1 MGRARTVGVTIPLE
15 RKPSEPART
24 GILDD
29 LRAVYTAIDDE
40 QAQTHVFDV
49 EGSNAAVRYRRMRIE
64 DRIRAQ
70 GPEDADTVW
79 ERNAQFLIEA
89 CDEILARHPETGEL
103 EPLIPGERVTFGW
116 SETSKPLHEALSIP
130 ETNVR
135 RSVLRLFQGVDA
147 ALLRHAEE
155 VDGWMGSVEDRT
167 RERFAGG

>member
-29 LRAVYTAIDDE
+29 LRA
-40 QAQTHVFDV
+40 
-49 EGSNAAVRYRRMRIE
+49 
-64 DRIRAQ
+64 
-70 GPEDADTVW
+70 
-79 ERNAQFLIEA
+79 
-89 CDEILARHPETGEL
+89 
-103 EPLIPGERVTFGW
+103 GERVTFGW